1 MTQTIPVSIRLTPE
15 KASLLDEMAKH
26 GDHSRNRLINVAIDT
41 YIEMR
46 QQWDEGITEALREI
60 EAGQV
65 VPAEEVFARLEKTL
79 GI

>member
-15 KASLLDEMAKH
+15 KAGILDEMAKQ
-26 GDHSRNRLINVAIDT
+26 GEHSRNHLINIAIDT
-41 YIEMR
+41 YLEMR
-46 QQWDEGITEALREI
+46 QQWDEGIEEAMREVKS
-60 EAGQV
+60 GLV